1 MVVIRFEFE
10 WSVRKNY
17 PSFLAFQL
25 HLFPKIVSTKPF
37 RGQYFC
43 ECQGMFSSFLNQE
56 QFRFNG
62 IRVMKLFIS
71 LSLSITETKW
81 EELNWVN
88 FNCIFPGEKLSNFFF
103 FKLFFHHMHAT
114 LCTQFFLPADESVSL
129 FINSSKTLFY
139 GTHLEFTLRCY
150 ENIQVTRQWTPSNS
164 EPGPWQCY

>member
-10 WSVRKNY
+10 WSVRQNY

-71 LSLSITETKW
+71 LSFSITETKW

-103 FKLFFHHMHAT
+103 QTFFLSSHARNFMYST
-114 LCTQFFLPADESVSL
+114 IFLPADESVSP
-129 FINSSKTLFY
+129 FVNS
-139 GTHLEFTLRCY
+139 
-150 ENIQVTRQWTPSNS
+150 
-164 EPGPWQCY
+164 